1 MSRKGYLITLE
12 GGEGSGKTGVGRDL
26 RDHLV
31 SLGLPVEYYREP
43 GTTRIGEQ
51 IREVVLSP
59 DNPEITSKTEA
70 LLFQA
75 ARAQFCEQLLW
86 PALKEGKMVISDRFT
101 DSSKAYQG
109 WARGL
114 GKERIAELNRWST
127 DDLVPDLSLFFDVE
141 VQTGLERR
149 DNSSKR
155 DRLDK
160 MEIEFHRKVR
170 EGYLH
175 AISEDNTGRWEVIDA
190 NQELQVVRRE
200 AILAT
205 EARLSAAG
213 FIERPQG
220 KLERR

>member
-1 MSRKGYLITLE
+1 MNKNGYLITLE
-12 GGEGSGKTGVGRDL
+12 GGEGSGKTVVGQDL
-26 RDHLV
+26 RDHLI

-51 IREVVLSP
+51 IRKVVLSP
-59 DNPEITSKTEA
+59 DNHEISSKTEA

-86 PALKEGKMVISDRFT
+86 PALKEGKVVISDRFT

-127 DDLVPDLSLFFDVE
+127 DDLIPDLSLFFDVKVE
-141 VQTGLERR
+141 TGLQRR
-149 DNSSKR
+149 DNSSEG

-170 EGYLH
+170 EGYLD
-175 AISEDNTGRWEVIDA
+175 AIREDKTGRWGVIDA

-200 AILAT
+200 AILVA
-205 EARLSAAG
+205 EERLSVAG
-213 FIERPQG
+213 FIERSKG